1 EKNAARMSIQTLIRY
16 ARACGVNFKI
26 QQV

>member
-1 EKNAARMSIQTLIRY
+1 SRMSIQTLVRY

>member
-1 EKNAARMSIQTLIRY
+1 MSIQTLVRY

>member
-1 EKNAARMSIQTLIRY
+1 RMSIQTLVRY

>member
-1 EKNAARMSIQTLIRY
+1 ASRMSTQTLVRY

>member
-1 EKNAARMSIQTLIRY
+1 SIQTLVRY

>member
-1 EKNAARMSIQTLIRY
+1 IQTLVRY